1 MTERT
6 RGRTFMAE
14 GKFKVAAVQMVS
26 EPEVQANLAVAGELI
41 AQAAGEGAQLV
52 ALPEYFCILGLRER
66 DKVTVR
72 EAYGHGPIQDFLA
85 AAAARNKVWL
95 VGGSAPLAC
104 ADPDKVRNTCLVF
117 DDSGRRVARYDKIH
131 LFGFDLGT
139 ERFQESRSIE
149 PGTEVVTLDTPYAR
163 LGLSICYDLRFPE
176 LYRKMGTVDLILVP
190 SSFTATTGK
199 DHWEMLLRARAVE
212 NQAYVLA
219 PAQGGH
225 HKNGRDTWGH
235 SMIIDPWG
243 KVLAELARG
252 PGVITAELDHAE
264 IARVRLSL
272 PALTHRVM

>member
-1 MTERT
+1 
-6 RGRTFMAE
+6 MAE
-14 GKFKVAAVQMVS
+14 GKFRIAAVQMVS
-26 EPEVQANLAVAGELI
+26 EPEVQANLAAAGELI
-41 AQAAGEGAQLV
+41 ARAAGEGARLV
-52 ALPEYFCILGLRER
+52 ALPEYFCILGRRER

-72 EAYGHGPIQDFLA
+72 EEYGHGPIQDFLA
-85 AAAARNKVWL
+85 ETAARNKVWL

-104 ADPDKVRNTCLVF
+104 ADPDRVRNSCLVF
-117 DDSGRRVARYDKIH
+117 DDAGRRVARYDKIH

-149 PGTEVVTLDTPYAR
+149 PGSEVVTVDAPFGR

-176 LYRKMGTVDLILVP
+176 MYRSMGAVDLILVP

-243 KVLAELARG
+243 KVLAVLAEG
-252 PGVITAELDHAE
+252 PGVVAAELDHAE
-264 IARVRLSL
+264 IARVRQVL

>member
-1 MTERT
+1 
-6 RGRTFMAE
+6 MAE
-14 GKFKVAAVQMVS
+14 GRFKVAAVQMVS
-26 EPEVQANLAVAGELI
+26 EPEVQANLDAAGELI
-41 AQAAGEGAQLV
+41 ARAADAGAQLV
-52 ALPEYFCILGLRER
+52 ALPEYFCILGRRDR
-66 DKVTVR
+66 DKVNVR
-72 EAYGHGPIQDFLA
+72 EDEGRGPIQDFLA
-85 AAAARNKVWL
+85 AAAAKHKVWL

-117 DDSGRRVARYDKIH
+117 DADGRRVARYDKIH

-149 PGTEVVTLDTPYAR
+149 PGSEVVAVQAPFAR

-176 LYRKMGTVDLILVP
+176 MYRSMGAVDLILVP

-199 DHWEMLLRARAVE
+199 AHWELLLRARAVE

-235 SMIIDPWG
+235 SMIVDPWG
-243 KVLAELARG
+243 KVLAVLAEG
-252 PGVITAELDHAE
+252 PGVVTAEIDHAE
-264 IARVRLSL
+264 IARVRRSL

>member
-1 MTERT
+1 
-6 RGRTFMAE
+6 MAE

-26 EPEVQANLAVAGELI
+26 EAEVPANLAAAGELI
-41 AQAAGEGAQLV
+41 ARAAGEGAQLV
-52 ALPEYFCILGLRER
+52 ALPEYFCILGLRDR
-66 DKVTVR
+66 DKVLVR
-72 EAYGHGPIQDFLA
+72 EEYGHGPIQDFLA

-117 DDSGRRVARYDKIH
+117 DAGGKRVARYDKIH
-131 LFGFDLGT
+131 LFGFDLGA

-149 PGTEVVTLDTPYAR
+149 AGNEVVTLDTPFAR

-176 LYRKMGTVDLILVP
+176 MYRKMGAVDLILVP
-190 SSFTATTGK
+190 SSFTATTGRA
-199 DHWEMLLRARAVE
+199 HWEMLLCARAVE

-225 HKNGRDTWGH
+225 HQNGRDTWGH

-243 KVLAELARG
+243 KVLAVLDAG
-252 PGVITAELDHAE
+252 PGVVTAEIDLAE
-264 IARVRLSL
+264 IARVRRML
-272 PALTHRVM
+272 PALSHRVM

>member
-1 MTERT
+1 
-6 RGRTFMAE
+6 MAE

-52 ALPEYFCILGLRER
+52 GLPEYFCILGLRER

-243 KVLAELARG
+243 KVLADLARG

>member
-1 MTERT
+1 
-6 RGRTFMAE
+6 MAE

-26 EPEVQANLAVAGELI
+26 EPEVQANLAAAGELI
-41 AQAAGEGAQLV
+41 ARAAGEGARLV
-52 ALPEYFCILGLRER
+52 ALPEYFCILGLRDR
-66 DKVTVR
+66 DKVDVR
-72 EAYGHGPIQDFLA
+72 EDYGHGPIQDFLA
-85 AAAARNKVWL
+85 AAAAKHKVWL

-117 DDSGRRVARYDKIH
+117 DDTGRRVARYDKIH

-149 PGTEVVTLDTPYAR
+149 PGSEVVTLDTPFAR

-176 LYRKMGTVDLILVP
+176 MYRKMGAVDLILVP

-243 KVLAELARG
+243 KVLAQLASG
-252 PGVITAELDHAE
+252 PGVVTAEIDHAE
-264 IARVRLSL
+264 IARVRRSL

>member
-1 MTERT
+1 
-6 RGRTFMAE
+6 MAE
-14 GKFKVAAVQMVS
+14 GKFKIAAVQMVS

-41 AQAAGEGAQLV
+41 ARAAGEGARLV
-52 ALPEYFCILGLRER
+52 ALPEYFCILGRRDR

-72 EAYGHGPIQDFLA
+72 EEYGHGPIQDFLA
-85 AAAARNKVWL
+85 ETAARHKVWL
-95 VGGSAPLAC
+95 VGGSAPLSC

-117 DDSGRRVARYDKIH
+117 DDAGRRVARYDKIH

-149 PGTEVVTLDTPYAR
+149 PGSEVVTVDAPFAR

-176 LYRKMGTVDLILVP
+176 MYRRMGAVDLILVP

-235 SMIIDPWG
+235 SMIVDPWG
-243 KVLAELARG
+243 KVLAELASG
-252 PGVITAELDHAE
+252 PGVVSAEIVPAEL
-264 IARVRLSL
+264 ARVRCIL

>member
-1 MTERT
+1 
-6 RGRTFMAE
+6 MAE
-14 GKFKVAAVQMVS
+14 GKFRVAAVQMVS
-26 EPEVQANLAVAGELI
+26 EPDVAANLAVAGELI
-41 AQAAGEGAQLV
+41 ARAAGEGARLV

-66 DKVTVR
+66 DKVDVR
-72 EAYGHGPIQDFLA
+72 EEFGRGPIQDFLA
-85 AAAARNKVWL
+85 ATAANNKVWL
-95 VGGSAPLAC
+95 VGGSAPLVC
-104 ADPDKVRNTCLVF
+104 ADPDKVRNSCLVF
-117 DDSGRRVARYDKIH
+117 DDAGRRVARYDKIH
-131 LFGFDLGT
+131 LFGFDLGK

-149 PGTEVVTLDTPYAR
+149 PGSDVVTVDAPFGK

-176 LYRKMGTVDLILVP
+176 MYRRMGAVDLILVP

-199 DHWEMLLRARAVE
+199 AHWEMLLRARAVE

-243 KVLAELARG
+243 EVLAELASG
-252 PGVITAELDHAE
+252 PGVVSAELDHAE
-264 IARVRLSL
+264 IARVRRSL

>member
-1 MTERT
+1 MSE
-6 RGRTFMAE
+6 GR
-14 GKFKVAAVQMVS
+14 FKVAAVQMVS
-26 EPEVQANLAVAGELI
+26 EPEVQTNLAAAGELI
-41 AQAAGEGAQLV
+41 ARAAGEGARLV
-52 ALPEYFCILGLRER
+52 ALPEYFCILGLRDR

-72 EAYGHGPIQDFLA
+72 EADGRGPIQDFLA

-95 VGGSAPLAC
+95 VGGSAPLEC
-104 ADPDKVRNTCLVF
+104 ADPDKVRNSCLVY
-117 DDSGRRVARYDKIH
+117 DDAGRRVARYDKIH
-131 LFGFDLGT
+131 LFGFDLGN

-149 PGTEVVTLDTPYAR
+149 PGSEVVVLETPFAR

-176 LYRKMGTVDLILVP
+176 MYRKMGPVDLILIP

-199 DHWEMLLRARAVE
+199 AHWEMLLRARAVE

-235 SMIIDPWG
+235 SMVVDPWG
-243 KVLAELARG
+243 EVLGVLPLG
-252 PGVITAELDHAE
+252 PGVVTADIDHGE
-264 IARVRLSL
+264 IARVRASL

>member
-1 MTERT
+1 
-6 RGRTFMAE
+6 MAE
-14 GKFKVAAVQMVS
+14 GRFRVAAVQMVS
-26 EPEVQANLAVAGELI
+26 EPEVPANLKVAGELI
-41 AQAAGEGAQLV
+41 AQAAGEGARLV
-52 ALPEYFCILGLRER
+52 ALPEYFCILGLRDR
-66 DKVTVR
+66 DKVDVR
-72 EAYGHGPIQDFLA
+72 EADGRGPIQDFLA
-85 AAAARNKVWL
+85 EAAAKNKVWL

-117 DDSGRRVARYDKIH
+117 DDAGRRVARYDKIH
-131 LFGFDLGT
+131 LFGFDSGK

-149 PGTEVVTLDTPYAR
+149 PGSEVVTLDTPFGR
-163 LGLSICYDLRFPE
+163 LGLSICYDMRFPE
-176 LYRKMGTVDLILVP
+176 MYRRMGAVDLILVP

-199 DHWEMLLRARAVE
+199 AHWELLLRARAVE

-225 HKNGRDTWGH
+225 HQNGRDTYGH

-243 KVLAELARG
+243 KVLAVLASG
-252 PGVITAELDHAE
+252 PGVVSAEIDHAE